1 MGPCKE
7 WHETILT
14 SSGRYFSN
22 AVFSGALTE
31 VCPATMAPTFVAER
45 MGIPRKII
53 RVTANWMVN
62 CEQRVGGVG
71 LGDGLNGNEF

>member
-1 MGPCKE
+1 
-7 WHETILT
+7 
-14 SSGRYFSN
+14 
-22 AVFSGALTE
+22 
-31 VCPATMAPTFVAER
+31 MAPTFVAER
-45 MGIPRKII
+45 MGTPRKII